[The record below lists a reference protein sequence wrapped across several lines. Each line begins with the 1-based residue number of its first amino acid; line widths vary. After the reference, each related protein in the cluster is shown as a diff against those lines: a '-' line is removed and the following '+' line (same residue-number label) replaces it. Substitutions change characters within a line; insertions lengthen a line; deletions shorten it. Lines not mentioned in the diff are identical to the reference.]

1 MRIPSIT
8 MLYVIRKNQKGQRN
22 KREFLVVARAREGWG
37 KGDFSFFSSFGP
49 AAVRKNRWG
58 FPASG
63 QKEKGVWGK

>member
-8 MLYVIRKNQKGQRN
+8 MLYEKTKKVNEI
-22 KREFLVVARAREGWG
+22 REFLVVARARVGWG

>member
-1 MRIPSIT
+1 
-8 MLYVIRKNQKGQRN
+8 LNKN